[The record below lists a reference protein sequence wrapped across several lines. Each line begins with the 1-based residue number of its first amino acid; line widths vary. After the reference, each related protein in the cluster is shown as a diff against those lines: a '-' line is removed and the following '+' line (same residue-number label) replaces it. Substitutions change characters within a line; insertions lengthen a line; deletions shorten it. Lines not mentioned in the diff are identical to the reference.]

1 MGWAWAQTNAPTAA
15 GQSPE
20 PLSYRLEGQVTP
32 RMAQELKRWLDQIS
46 AQQQSPSTVTVYLNS
61 LGGDAIA
68 GMQIGR
74 LLRQAKAHTTV
85 DGQCA
90 SACLYMFLGGLV
102 RSAQGGQ
109 LGLHSAQ
116 VKKKKRIFHLLEFE
130 YIPDPATDPVAR
142 RLLEQGDAQLR
153 EFMQFLCVDKSLVE
167 MIAAT
172 PPNQLRWLTQQEI
185 VALGVIT
192 DQVKGCAP
200 QSS

>member
-1 MGWAWAQTNAPTAA
+1 MRQCVLVHV
-15 GQSPE
+15 S
-20 PLSYRLEGQVTP
+20 
-32 RMAQELKRWLDQIS
+32 RWL
-46 AQQQSPSTVTVYLNS
+46 
-61 LGGDAIA
+61 
-68 GMQIGR
+68 
-74 LLRQAKAHTTV
+74 
-85 DGQCA
+85 GQE
-90 SACLYMFLGGLV
+90 
-102 RSAQGGQ
+102 RSGWPTGTSRCTGQ
-109 LGLHSAQ
+109 E
-116 VKKKKRIFHLLEFE
+116 KKRIFHLFEFE